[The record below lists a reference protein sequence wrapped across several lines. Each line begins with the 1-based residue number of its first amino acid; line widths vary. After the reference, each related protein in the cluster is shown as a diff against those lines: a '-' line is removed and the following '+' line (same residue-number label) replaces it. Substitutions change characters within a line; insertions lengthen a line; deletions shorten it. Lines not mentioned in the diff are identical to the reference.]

1 MRAADT
7 DRVAVAQRLQLAVDE
22 GRLDITDFDDRLQ
35 RAYAAKTY
43 GELDRLVAD
52 LPAPQAALVKAPD
65 RTVARREEMSGE
77 WRSWAGTS
85 LVLITIW
92 GISSVASGG
101 ALFFWPMFPVGIWG
115 AILLASMVER
125 GSKGS

>member
-7 DRVAVAQRLQLAVDE
+7 DRAAVARRLQQAVDE
-22 GRLDITDFDDRLQ
+22 GRLDITDFDERLQ

-43 GELDRLVAD
+43 GELDRLTAD

-65 RTVARREEMSGE
+65 KAVARREEMSGE

-115 AILLASMVER
+115 AILLASMLEGR
-125 GSKGS
+125 SKQS